1 MPDQVTELATDV
13 AETMAQERSMLRSML
28 DNLLGGIS
36 LSRIISAALLLIIC
50 VFCIKLLMKAV
61 NKMLTRS
68 RLEQSIHSIVRSF
81 AKIVLIFLTIMIVA
95 SSLGIDTSSLLAILS
110 VAGLAVS
117 LAIQDSL
124 SNLASGIVILLSKP
138 FKVGDYV
145 TAGGFSGTVKEIGI
159 THTRLATV
167 DNQIILVPNSS
178 VTSAAITNYSTEETR
193 RLDMVFTASYDS
205 PMDTVKEALAEAVD
219 IPQVLKDQPVF
230 IRASKYGDS
239 AIEYTIRVW
248 VRNAEYWDA
257 YFDVMERVKPCFDRR
272 GVEIPYPQLS
282 IHTAS

>member
-1 MPDQVTELATDV
+1 MPDQVTELASDV
-13 AETMAQERSMLRSML
+13 AANVSQETSAIKSMLN
-28 DNLLGGIS
+28 NLLGGIS
-36 LSRIISAALLLIIC
+36 LTRIISAALLLVIC
-50 VFCIKLLMKAV
+50 MFCIKLLMKAV
-61 NKMLTRS
+61 NRMLTRS
-68 RLEQSIHSIVRSF
+68 RLEKSIHSIVRSF
-81 AKIVLIFLTIMIVA
+81 AKIILIFLTIMIVA
-95 SSLGIDTSSLLAILS
+95 GSLGIDTSSLLAILS

-145 TAGGFSGTVKEIGI
+145 TAAGFSGTVREIGI

-167 DNQIILVPNSS
+167 DNQIILIPNCSI
-178 VTSAAITNYSTEETR
+178 TSAAITNFSTEEIR

-205 PMDTVKEALAEAVD
+205 PMETVKEALAEAVD
-219 IPQVLKDQPVF
+219 IPQVLKDQPIF
-230 IRASKYGDS
+230 IRVSQYADS
-239 AIEYTIRVW
+239 AVAYTIRVW